1 MNKMSESNYS
11 VVGGHLY
18 SPIHAQP
25 RQSAQGQTEDLTGTG
40 IPAGDGHT
48 VNPEGNLT

>member
-1 MNKMSESNYS
+1 MNNISERNYG
-11 VVGGHLY
+11 VVGGHVY

-25 RQSAQGQTEDLTGTG
+25 RQSVQGQTEVLTGTG

-48 VNPEGNLT
+48 VDPEGNLT